1 MNVVDAAI
9 TARAPRGPQIY
20 SHGTLTLGRLSCGGQ
35 LPEQVARVS

>member
-20 SHGTLTLGRLSCGGQ
+20 SHGTLTLGAAELWRKAS
-35 LPEQVARVS
+35 